1 MNTQQLE
8 RVIGYYSSQGL
19 NINSK
24 TIENCLS
31 STAEVYSL
39 SSKEVYSVISPYFY
53 ENTKDAISTITSTTT
68 HNIEESKHVSN
79 VHKSLID
86 SLTYSSD
93 DFTDMTENYDVN
105 TDDQTKNIVKFA
117 DQEYL
122 SIDFTKKVV
131 FRFPIFDESSYI
143 PHVFGKQKYY
153 QVQKYIREQLPKLK
167 DINWTNQTLS
177 YARSNIV
184 GKHIIECIIYPLYRK
199 GLFGREGNAIG
210 TTTQRVERAALS
222 PLKVVDAT
230 GNIGADSILFAMERY
245 VSSVKVYEILPN
257 VYDMLVNNIHLYGMN
272 KKIQALNKRFD
283 YDVPKNALVMI
294 DPPYEADNNR
304 GNFNLSIDSMPIYYV
319 AQKIL
324 DAGAACVILSMPRT
338 YKYNTKF
345 AIDHNQHVSVYQM
358 GKINNKMFLICR
370 LSDAERIGLINF
382 NYTLVT
388 TDETQKMWNGKVNAY
403 KCKSESKYSNS
414 VNSNIEKVQASQ
426 WRLVLPRDKY
436 NKDKEGNIVLPKEV
450 KDIIKDV
457 NNL

>member
-8 RVIGYYSSQGL
+8 RVKSYYNSQGL

-31 STAEVYSL
+31 STGEVYSL

-53 ENTKDAISTITSTTT
+53 ENTTEATSTATSTGLTTAMHTAMRTVTHDVEEKITS
-68 HNIEESKHVSN
+68 HAQAHPQ
-79 VHKSLID
+79 ID
-86 SLTYSSD
+86 ALTYSSD
-93 DFTDMTENYDVN
+93 DFTDIAQLYDKN
-105 TDDQTKNIVKFA
+105 IDDQAKNIVKFA

-131 FRFPIFDESSYI
+131 FRFPIFDENSYI
-143 PHVFGKQKYY
+143 PPVFEKQKYY
-153 QVQKYIREQLPKLK
+153 QIQKRIREELPKLEN
-167 DINWTNQTLS
+167 INWTNQTLS

-184 GKHIIECIIYPLYRK
+184 GKHIIECIIAPLYRK
-199 GLFGREGNAIG
+199 GLFGREGRI
-210 TTTQRVERAALS
+210 RS

-230 GNIGADSILFAMERY
+230 GNIGADSILFAMERF

-257 VYDMLVNNIHLYGMN
+257 VYDMLVNNIHLYGMD

-283 YDVPKNALVMI
+283 YDVPKNSLVMI

-304 GNFNLSIDSMPIYYV
+304 GNFNLSIDNMPIYYV
-319 AQKIL
+319 AQKVL

-345 AIDHNQHVSVYQM
+345 ALDHDQHVSVYQM
-358 GKINNKMFLICR
+358 GKINNKMYLVCK
-370 LSDAERIGLINF
+370 LSDAERIGLVNF

-403 KCKSESKYSNS
+403 KCKSESKYTNA
-414 VNSNIEKVQASQ
+414 NIEKVPPLQ

-436 NKDKEGNIVLPKEV
+436 GKDKEGNITLPKEV

-457 NNL
+457 RNL

>member
-1 MNTQQLE
+1 MDAQQLE
-8 RVIGYYSSQGL
+8 RVRDYYSSQGL

-39 SSKEVYSVISPYFY
+39 SSKELYSVISPYFY
-53 ENTKDAISTITSTTT
+53 ENTTETISTTT
-68 HNIEESKHVSN
+68 HNIEENKP
-79 VHKSLID
+79 SLRTSQSSQSDIQID

-93 DFTDMTENYDVN
+93 DFTDMTEKYDIS

-131 FRFPIFDESSYI
+131 FRFPIFDESSYL
-143 PHVFGKQKYY
+143 PPVFGKQKYY
-153 QVQKYIREQLPKLK
+153 QVQKYIREELPKLENV
-167 DINWTNQTLS
+167 NWTNQTLS

-184 GKHIIECIIYPLYRK
+184 GKHIIECIIYPLYKK
-199 GLFGREGNAIG
+199 GLFGREGRGN
-210 TTTQRVERAALS
+210 S
-222 PLKVVDAT
+222 PMKVVDAT
-230 GNIGADSILFAMERY
+230 GNIGADSILFAMERF

-283 YDVPKNALVMI
+283 YDIPKNSLVII

-304 GNFNLSIDSMPIYYV
+304 GNFNLSIDNMPIYYV

-324 DAGAACVILSMPRT
+324 DAGASCVILSMPRT

-345 AIDHNQHVSVYQM
+345 ALDHNQHVSVYQM
-358 GKINNKMFLICR
+358 GKINNKMFLVCR

-403 KCKSESKYSNS
+403 KCKSESKFNN
-414 VNSNIEKVQASQ
+414 NSNIDKTQTSQ